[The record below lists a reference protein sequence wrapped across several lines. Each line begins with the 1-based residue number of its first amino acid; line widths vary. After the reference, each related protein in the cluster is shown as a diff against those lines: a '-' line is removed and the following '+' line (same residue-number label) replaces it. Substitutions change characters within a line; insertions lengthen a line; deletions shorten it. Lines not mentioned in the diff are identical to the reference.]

1 MNDIDPI
8 SAQASAPD
16 DSTTDVEPGAASG
29 EHERHSRVT
38 RFGSLTD
45 AIERELLGSVRV
57 QRSGKVIEVIGTL
70 IKVGGLDLHLGELC
84 ELRAADGTLLQH
96 GEVIGFTRDYALV
109 SPFAQLGQVSR
120 STQVIGLGRPLAVKV
135 GDRLLGRVVDSLGE
149 PIDGLGP
156 LDIDDTHTR
165 PIFADPPSP
174 MTRRM
179 IDSAMPTGVRV
190 IDALTTFAE
199 GQRIGIFAPAGVGK
213 STLLGML
220 ARGAQSDINVIAL
233 IGERGREVRE
243 FVELI
248 MGPDGMARSVVVC
261 ATSDRSSIERAKAA
275 YVATAVAEHFRDQG
289 KRVLLMMDSLT
300 RFARAGR
307 EIGLAAGEPPARR
320 GFPPSIFAELP
331 RLLERAGMGEK
342 GSITALYTVLAE
354 DESGGDPIAEEVRGV
369 LDGHL
374 ILSRDI
380 AAKNRYPAI
389 DVLGS
394 LSRVMPQV
402 VSREYLAASTRLREL
417 MAQHRDVEMLLQVGE
432 YKAGS
437 NPLADEAIAKID
449 AINAFLSQPTDHYA
463 DPADTTEMLAQITEM
478 PIGGARR

>member
-1 MNDIDPI
+1 MSVMFEQLSHAIENELR
-8 SAQASAPD
+8 
-16 DSTTDVEPGAASG
+16 TTA
-29 EHERHSRVT
+29 RVT
-38 RFGSLTD
+38 
-45 AIERELLGSVRV
+45 
-57 QRSGKVIEVIGTL
+57 QSGKIIEVIGTL
-70 IKVGGLDLHLGELC
+70 IKVGGVDLQLGELC
-84 ELRAADGTLLQH
+84 ELRAPDGALLQH

-109 SPFAQLGQVSR
+109 SPFARLENVSR
-120 STQVIGLGRPLAVKV
+120 ATRVIGLGRPMSIRV
-135 GDRLLGRVVDSLGE
+135 GDALLGRVIDSLGE
-149 PIDGLGP
+149 PIDGRGP
-156 LDIDDTHTR
+156 LDIDETCTR
-165 PIFADPPSP
+165 AILADPPSP

-179 IDSAMPTGVRV
+179 IEDPMPTGVRA

-220 ARGAQSDINVIAL
+220 ARGAQCDVNVIAL

-248 MGPDGMARSVVVC
+248 MGEAGMARSVVVC

-275 YVATAVAEHFRDQG
+275 YVATAIAEHFRDEG

-320 GFPPSIFAELP
+320 GFPPSVFAELP
-331 RLLERAGMGEK
+331 RLLERAGMGET

-354 DESGGDPIAEEVRGV
+354 DESGSDPIAEEVRGV

-374 ILSRDI
+374 ILSREI

-402 VSREYLAASTRLREL
+402 VTREYLAASTRLREL
-417 MAQHRDVEMLLQVGE
+417 LAQHRDVEMLLQVGE
-432 YKAGS
+432 YQAGS

-449 AINAFLSQPTDHYA
+449 AILAFLGQATDAYA
-463 DPADTTEMLAQITEM
+463 DPQETAERLAQLAQ
-478 PIGGARR
+478 PS